1 MPTIPRNS
9 RRPSTPGD
17 LTARYV
23 HAATRRLGEE
33 QRDDVAR
40 ELGADIA
47 DRVDAL
53 LAQDPTLTEGE
64 AERAALVELGDPEA
78 LAASYAGTRQYLIGP
93 ETFVPYVRSLKAIT
107 VVAVPAAVAVIVL
120 IDALRGEP
128 PLDILGRAAWLGFT
142 MAVHIAFWV
151 TLAFAIVE
159 RSNDVSSEDLGALG
173 GSDWEPEQLPE
184 LPAGP
189 PGSLSETVCT
199 VAWIGILAGFVVLQQ
214 VGAGDERIPV
224 LDPDLWSFWLPLVLL
239 ALAAEA
245 VFEVVKY
252 RAGAVWT
259 PRFAVVNTVTALL
272 LAAPVAW
279 LAWQEKLLNPA
290 FTRTVQEGW
299 PEFDPGVAHV
309 VVLVTALVV
318 WAWDTA
324 DGWRRTLRP

>member
-1 MPTIPRNS
+1 MPTRNRNS
-9 RRPSTPGD
+9 SAPGD

-23 HAATRRLGEE
+23 HAATRRLPEE

-53 LAQDPTLTEGE
+53 LAQDPTLTEST
-64 AERAALVELGDPEA
+64 AERVALVELGDPRA

-93 ETFVPYVRSLKAIT
+93 EVFTTYALSLKAIT
-107 VVAVPAAVAVIVL
+107 TVAVPAAVAVIVL
-120 IDALRGEP
+120 IDVLRGEP
-128 PLDILGRAAWLGFT
+128 LLDLVGRAAWVGFT
-142 MAVHIAFWV
+142 MVVHIAFWV

-159 RSNDVSSEDLGALG
+159 RSNDVSAKDLGVTE
-173 GSDWEPEQLPE
+173 WEPEQLPE

-189 PGSLSETVCT
+189 PGSLGEAVCT
-199 VAWIGILAGFVVLQQ
+199 VAWIGLLAGFVVLQQ
-214 VGAGDERIPV
+214 VGWAGGGGDERVPV

-239 ALAAEA
+239 ALLAEA

-259 PRFAVVNTVTALL
+259 RRFAAVNSVTALL
-272 LAAPVAW
+272 LALPVAW
-279 LAWQEKLLNPA
+279 LAWQERLLNPA

-299 PEFDPGVAHV
+299 PDFDPGVAHL

-318 WAWDTA
+318 WGWDTV
-324 DGWRRTLRP
+324 DGWRRTLRA